1 MFALHCKHFF
11 SPSLLQASF
20 FTAGGIR
27 DGKEDSYPLSSTLST
42 RLCQTFR
49 SASTYQFPQGEHL
62 KCSYC
67 FAAFLFPKVDPPE
80 AQSFVELQK
89 IKNMQQVEMDCNFL
103 SKQFVYEMTKNRQK
117 NGSLNRDL
125 LNFLY
130 RYGIF
135 WMPPGE
141 SSHPGGSEYV

>member
-1 MFALHCKHFF
+1 MFALHCKDFF
-11 SPSLLQASF
+11 TPSLLQSPF
-20 FTAGGIR
+20 FTTGWIR

-103 SKQFVYEMTKNRQK
+103 SKQFIYVNFEFSRMPRVLTVPLHTFS
-117 NGSLNRDL
+117 SLTCQW
-125 LNFLY
+125 
-130 RYGIF
+130 IPVI
-135 WMPPGE
+135 WMG
-141 SSHPGGSEYV
+141 